1 MNETI
6 HIVACLDNGY
16 VMPTGVMMYSVCV
29 NNQDADITFHLIIDE
44 SVTQKA
50 KCDLKDTV
58 EEFVNKRIV
67 FYEVDSQTTK
77 DLPTRQKC
85 SITQAT
91 YYRLYLTEII
101 PQTIDKVLY
110 FDGDVIIRHSLVSL
124 WETDL
129 TGYAVA
135 ASIDM
140 SSANIEYYNRLR
152 YPFDLGY
159 FNAGVLLINLDYWR
173 KHHVINLFSDFISNH
188 SDIIRCEDQDVL
200 NVVFCNHKLW
210 LSVKYNLQ
218 HGFLRKN
225 AKYDYW
231 KYEKEVVEARKDPLI
246 VHYTFHKP
254 WEKSTKEIH
263 PFSSSF
269 EKYQKQ
275 TIWKNI
281 IIDKR
286 STMLKIRSLVGQI
299 LGYFRLRQRTRRT
312 TYIDILPID

>member
-1 MNETI
+1 ME
-6 HIVACLDNGY
+6 IVACTDKGY

-29 NNQDADITFHLIIDE
+29 NNQDTDITFHLIIDE

-50 KCDLKDTV
+50 RCDLKETV
-58 EEFVNKRIV
+58 EKFVNKRIV
-67 FYEVDSQTTK
+67 FYEVDSQRTK
-77 DLPTRQKC
+77 GLPTRTIFG
-85 SITQAT
+85 ITQAT

-110 FDGDVIIRHSLVSL
+110 FDGDIIVRHSLASL

-135 ASIDM
+135 AAIDM

-152 YPFDLGY
+152 YPSDLGY

-173 KHHVINLFSDFISNH
+173 KHHVINRFSDFISTH
-188 SDIIRCEDQDVL
+188 CDIIRCEDQDVL
-200 NVVFCNHKLW
+200 NVVFCNQKLW
-210 LSVKYNLQ
+210 IPVKYNLQ
-218 HGFLRKN
+218 HGFLKKN

-231 KYEKEVVEARKDPLI
+231 KYEKEVEEARRDPVI
-246 VHYTFHKP
+246 VHYTTLKP
-254 WEKSTKEIH
+254 WEKTTKEIH

-269 EKYQKQ
+269 VKYQKQ

-286 STMLKIRSLVGQI
+286 STMSKIRSSIGRI
-299 LGYFRLRQRTRRT
+299 LRFLRLRNRIKRT
-312 TYIDILPID
+312 TNIDVLPVD